1 MDNNQVS
8 GKIFSIFEPEWCQE
22 HIFSASLLLNKNK
35 LTKSDILALK
45 QDFETYFVQY
55 RTFDNNSE
63 EKVNKLQKA
72 IMELNEMAH
81 SIDSIEKKESE
92 NESEAKRSLIVCSS
106 SVFKK
111 EEKSG
116 SNWNSENIVGLDF
129 SFSKSYQISPDIRRG
144 SNESEVSALSLVYK
158 WKGLKSNVNPLSIP
172 IHSKE
177 LPQYLQA
184 GVIMFSIFDPAERGF
199 PVSPI
204 DPSSCKEVL
213 QKVENWTTLGGSIL
227 ESFGLTAE
235 NVGSLLQKHL
245 HDIAFSSQE
254 IHQDMEGTKSLKKK
268 IAEEHM
274 ADLWSKRKKA
284 FVKSIEKNS
293 N

>member
-1 MDNNQVS
+1 MDNHQVS
-8 GKIFSIFEPEWCQE
+8 EQIFSIFEPEWCQE
-22 HIFSASLLLNKNK
+22 HIVSSSLLFNKKK
-35 LTKSDILALK
+35 LTKSEILALK

-63 EKVNKLQKA
+63 EKINKLQNA
-72 IMELNEMAH
+72 IKELNEMAH
-81 SIDSIEKKESE
+81 SLDSIEQNV
-92 NESEAKRSLIVCSS
+92 NESEAKKSLIVCSS

-111 EEKSG
+111 ETKEKG

-144 SNESEVSALSLVYK
+144 SNESDVSALSLIYK
-158 WKGLKSNVNPLSIP
+158 WKGLKSNINPLSIP
-172 IHSKE
+172 IYPKE
-177 LPQYLQA
+177 LSQYLQG
-184 GVIMFSIFDPAERGF
+184 GVVMFSIFDPKERGF

-204 DPSSCKEVL
+204 DPLSCKEVL

-227 ESFGLTAE
+227 QSFGLTAE
-235 NVGSLLQKHL
+235 NIGFLLQKHL

-254 IHQDMEGTKSLKKK
+254 IQQDMEGTKSLKKK

-274 ADLWSKRKKA
+274 ADIWSKRKKA
-284 FVKSIEKNS
+284 FVKSIEKNL